1 MAQLYCY
8 KMMKIKTPIL
18 ILLIL
23 LCSSACDRGFES
35 LNTDPANP
43 SETTVD
49 RLFAGYLS
57 LTFWN
62 YDYWANNAKNGWM
75 IWTQQVSSTNNRG
88 LSAFRQSDQGRD
100 NMWSFLYKDIF
111 QTYRAIE
118 QEMNNQAP
126 ETQARSRYKM
136 AAARILLY
144 FYAAKVSDLYGDI
157 PFTEA
162 GLGLA
167 ADNPVL
173 RPRFDSQESLYLALL
188 EDLRSIDALYATEG
202 PEQFDFQNTED
213 EIDIYYF
220 NDWSKWRRFA
230 NSLRLRLAMRL
241 TKVRP
246 DLAEQHAK
254 EILGNGLP
262 LIESAADHAEW
273 TKATPGYESVG
284 LNDAHRFDEAQG
296 IKSRASR
303 RLWDQ
308 LANGVN
314 DADIFDIRARI
325 FYAKNAFNQWAP
337 IPSSPQA
344 QEEQNIQPDPLFDP
358 DIPAQYS
365 ILTPRFMG
373 GRNTR
378 ERHFLSSETAF
389 LRAEAIWRGWV
400 EGDARAAYEE
410 GIRRSVD
417 WYVRAWNEVAPSN
430 VQLEM
435 PSEEELQALLNGPK
449 VQWDD
454 ARGLELILTQKWVDF
469 MLDPLEAYSE
479 WRRTGF
485 PVLEEAI
492 SVTGAPMT
500 PPRRFVFPQ
509 SEAIDN
515 AANYQEAV
523 SRMGGDEADGR
534 VWWDGG

>member
-1 MAQLYCY
+1 
-8 KMMKIKTPIL
+8 MKLKIHIL
-18 ILLIL
+18 IVSLFL
-23 LCSSACDRGFES
+23 SSTACDRGFES

-62 YDYWANNAKNGWM
+62 YDYWANNARNGWM
-75 IWTQQVSSTNNRG
+75 IWTQQISSTNNRG
-88 LSAFRQSDQGRD
+88 LSEFRQSDQGRD
-100 NMWSFLYKDIF
+100 NMWQFLYQDIF

-118 QEMNNQAP
+118 QEMDGQAP

-162 GLGLA
+162 GRGLSA
-167 ADNPVL
+167 ENPIL
-173 RPRFDSQESLYLALL
+173 RPKFDSQESIYRAML
-188 EDLRSIDALYATEG
+188 EDLRSIDALYAADDPG
-202 PEQFDFQNTED
+202 QFSFRNTED

-220 NDWSKWRRFA
+220 NDWLNWRRFA
-230 NSLRLRLAMRL
+230 NALRLRLAMRL
-241 TKVRP
+241 SEVLP
-246 DLAEQHAK
+246 DLAEQHAR
-254 EILGNGLP
+254 EILDGGLP

-273 TKATPGYESVG
+273 TKATPGYENIG
-284 LNDAHRFDEAQG
+284 MNDAHRFDEAQG

-303 RLWDQ
+303 RMWDQ
-308 LANGVN
+308 LADGLS

-325 FYAKNAFNQWAP
+325 FYSWNAFNQWAP
-337 IPSSPQA
+337 IPSSPKA
-344 QEEQNIQPDPLFDP
+344 QEEQNINPDPLFDP
-358 DIPAQYS
+358 DIPARYS
-365 ILTPRFMG
+365 ILSPRFMG
-373 GRNTR
+373 GRSTR

-389 LRAEAIWRGWV
+389 LRAEAIWRGWAA
-400 EGDARAAYEE
+400 GDARAAYEE

-417 WYVRAWNEVAPSN
+417 WHVKAWNEVAQSN
-430 VQLEM
+430 MQLAA
-435 PSEEELQALLNGPK
+435 PSEEDFQALLSHPK
-449 VQWDD
+449 VQWQEP
-454 ARGLELILTQKWVDF
+454 RGLELILTQKWVDF

-485 PVLEEAI
+485 PVLEETVSAG
-492 SVTGAPMT
+492 GAPMA

-515 AANYQEAV
+515 AENYQEAV
-523 SRMGGDEADGR
+523 RRMGGDEADGR

>member
-1 MAQLYCY
+1 
-8 KMMKIKTPIL
+8 MKQKIHTLIIL
-18 ILLIL
+18 ILLA
-23 LCSSACDRGFES
+23 SPACDRGFES

-43 SETTVD
+43 SQTTVD

-75 IWTQQVSSTNNRG
+75 IWTQQISSTNNRG
-88 LSAFRQSDQGRD
+88 LSEFRQSDQGRD
-100 NMWSFLYKDIF
+100 NMWSFLYQNIF

-118 QEMNNQAP
+118 QEMNNQPA

-157 PFTEA
+157 PFSEA
-162 GLGLA
+162 GLGLS
-167 ADNPVL
+167 ADNPIL
-173 RPRFDSQESLYLALL
+173 RPKFDTQENIYLAML
-188 EDLRSIDALYATEG
+188 ENLRSIDALYATDD

-220 NDWSKWRRFA
+220 NDWDKWRRLA

-241 TKVRP
+241 TEVRP
-246 DLAEQHAK
+246 GLAEQHAK
-254 EILGNGLP
+254 EILGGALP

-273 TKATPGYESVG
+273 TKATPGYENIG

-303 RLWDQ
+303 RMWNQ
-308 LANGVN
+308 LSDGLD

-325 FYAKNAFNQWAP
+325 FYSRNAFNQWAP
-337 IPSSPQA
+337 IPSSPRT
-344 QEEQNIQPDPLFDP
+344 QEEENIQPDPLFDP
-358 DIPAQYS
+358 DIPARYS

-373 GRNTR
+373 GRSTR

-417 WYVRAWNEVAPSN
+417 WHVKAWNEVAPSN
-430 VQLEM
+430 MQLAL
-435 PSEEELQALLNGPK
+435 PTEEEIQALLNHPK
-449 VQWDD
+449 VQWEE
-454 ARGLELILTQKWVDF
+454 ARGLELILAQKWVDF

-485 PVLEEAI
+485 PALEETA
-492 SVTGAPMT
+492 SANGAPMA
-500 PPRRFVFPQ
+500 PPQRFVFPQ

-523 SRMGGDEADGR
+523 SRMGGDEAAGR